1 MPLWNPNVHGPL
13 IFMDDNGYYRG
24 KQGNSCWMLLVP
36 KDTVFV
42 DDQKFYVFGD
52 DFGQPPGA

>member
-1 MPLWNPNVHGPL
+1 MFMVHLSLWM
-13 IFMDDNGYYRG
+13 IMDTIVE